1 MENKIQSTRQ
11 LVLLFFV
18 TGLLLLSGL
27 DKIEINI
34 MEARNF
40 ISAREMVQNKE
51 YLLTTLNNEPRYQK
65 PPLPTWL
72 TAASGS
78 IFGFDSLFALR
89 LPVVMITFL
98 LVFTFYNFSQK
109 LGLDLKHSLINGL
122 ILITSFYV
130 FFAGRDNQWDMY
142 THSFMMVSLLFL
154 WKLLNEDSGLFRN
167 SLLSGIFLGCS
178 ILSKGPVS
186 FYAMFIPF
194 VVSYGIVYKIPL
206 RRKWTYFMNMLLSG
220 LIIGASWYVYV
231 RLKDPEAFNT
241 ITSKETSNWTSYE
254 VKPFYYYW
262 SFFLQSGLWAIP
274 SLIALVYPYL
284 KTRVCNLKAYRFAL
298 LWTLS
303 ALILLSAI
311 PEKKVRYLVPV
322 LIPLALT
329 AGFYIEYLF
338 RSFSTDMAKREK
350 NTVYFSFGLIAIIG
364 FAFPLVL
371 IFLLKDG
378 IREYMILTVI
388 STCLMYISAFLIIKG
403 LRHKNFTQVFYSL
416 IAIFVIIVVA
426 LVPMSKKFIYNPNYA
441 SAKHALDLSN
451 QHQVNTYS
459 LSGIAP
465 EILWDFGKPIPTI
478 KDNGDQI
485 EVPAETK
492 FALLTDENDSVIIQ
506 TQFEKYKIEKIYKI
520 NIYSRKNKKGRL
532 IQDYYLVSKTEN

>member
-1 MENKIQSTRQ
+1 MESKIQSIRQ
-11 LVLLFFV
+11 LALLFFV

-72 TAASGS
+72 TAISGS

-89 LPVVMITFL
+89 LPVVAITFM
-98 LVFTFYNFSQK
+98 LVFAFYYFSIK
-109 LGLDLKHSLINGL
+109 LGLDSKHSLRNGL

-154 WKLLNEDSGLFRN
+154 WKLFNEDSGQLWN

-186 FYAMFIPF
+186 FYAMFMPF
-194 VVSYGIVYKIPL
+194 VISYGIVYKIPF
-206 RRKWTYFMNMLLSG
+206 RRKWVYLLNILLSG
-220 LIIGASWYVYV
+220 LVIGASWYVYV
-231 RLKDPEAFNT
+231 RLKDPESFNA
-241 ITSKETSNWTSYE
+241 ITSKETSNWASYE

-274 SLIALVYPYL
+274 SLIALTYPYL
-284 KTRVCNLKAYRFAL
+284 KTRVSNLKVYRFAL

-329 AGFYIEYLF
+329 TGFYIEYLI
-338 RSFSTDMAKREK
+338 RSFNDSMAKREK
-350 NTVYFSFGLIAIIG
+350 NTVYFSFGLIAIIAL
-364 FAFPLVL
+364 AFPGVL

-378 IREYMILTVI
+378 TMEYVILSVI
-388 STCLMYISAFLIIKG
+388 ASCLMYISAFLIMKG
-403 LRHKNFTQVFYSL
+403 LRHKNFKQVFYSL
-416 IAIFVIIVVA
+416 IAVFVIVVIA
-426 LVPMSKKFIYNPNYA
+426 LVPMSKKFIQNSEYA
-441 SAKHALDLSN
+441 SASRAKALSD
-451 QHQVNTYS
+451 HYQVNTYS

-465 EILWDFGKPIPTI
+465 EILWDFGKPIPII
-478 KDNGDQI
+478 KHDGDQVVI
-485 EVPAETK
+485 PDETQ
-492 FALLTDENDSVIIQ
+492 FALLTSESDSTILRN
-506 TQFEKYKIEKIYKI
+506 QFEKYKIEKIYKI
-520 NIYSRKNKKGRL
+520 NMYSRKNKKGRL
-532 IQDYYLVSKTEN
+532 IQDYYLLSEPEN

>member
-1 MENKIQSTRQ
+1 MESKIQSIRQ
-11 LVLLFFV
+11 LALLFFV

-72 TAASGS
+72 TAISGS
-78 IFGFDSLFALR
+78 VFGFDSLFALR
-89 LPVVMITFL
+89 IPVVAITFM
-98 LVFTFYNFSQK
+98 LVIAFYYFSRK
-109 LGLDLKHSLINGL
+109 LGLDSKHSLRNGL

-154 WKLLNEDSGLFRN
+154 WKLLNEDSGQLRN
-167 SLLSGIFLGCS
+167 SLLSGILLGCS

-186 FYAMFIPF
+186 FYAMFMPF
-194 VVSYGIVYKIPL
+194 VISYGIVYKIPF
-206 RRKWTYFMNMLLSG
+206 RRKWAYLINTLLSG

-231 RLKDPEAFNT
+231 RLKDPESFNA

-274 SLIALVYPYL
+274 SLIALIYPYL
-284 KTRVCNLKAYRFAL
+284 KTRVCDLKVYRFAL

-303 ALILLSAI
+303 ALIFLSAI

-329 AGFYIEYLF
+329 AGFYIEYLI
-338 RSFSTDMAKREK
+338 RSFNDGMAKREK
-350 NTVYFSFGLIAIIG
+350 NAIYFSFGLIAIIA
-364 FAFPLVL
+364 FAFPVVL
-371 IFLLKDG
+371 IFLLKDST
-378 IREYMILTVI
+378 REYVTLSVI
-388 STCLMYISAFLIIKG
+388 SSCLMYISAFLIMKG
-403 LRHKNFTQVFYSL
+403 LRHKNFKQVFYSL
-416 IAIFVIIVVA
+416 IAVFVIVVIA
-426 LVPMSKKFIYNPNYA
+426 LVPMSKKFIQNPEYA
-441 SAKHALDLSN
+441 SASRAKALSD
-451 QHQVNTYS
+451 HYQVNTYS
-459 LSGIAP
+459 LSGIVP
-465 EILWDFGKPIPTI
+465 EILWDFGKPIPMI
-478 KDNGDQI
+478 KRNGDQVVI
-485 EVPAETK
+485 PDETQ
-492 FALLTDENDSVIIQ
+492 FALLTSESDSIILI

-520 NIYSRKNKKGRL
+520 NMYTRKNKKGRL
-532 IQDYYLVSKTEN
+532 IQDYYLVSKLEN